1 MCPMCGGLEPRID
14 PAPLTRSLC
23 TAQQRLIEQLQAQ
36 LRGDAPSQQASGC
49 DAETAA
55 KMKAAAEVQAKEVA
69 QLKQQV
75 AKLTQQNKDLSVE
88 LAATKSAG
96 TCPHTC
102 RRQLSAF
109 TG

>member
-1 MCPMCGGLEPRID
+1 
-14 PAPLTRSLC
+14 
-23 TAQQRLIEQLQAQ
+23 
-36 LRGDAPSQQASGC
+36 
-49 DAETAA
+49 
-55 KMKAAAEVQAKEVA
+55 VA